1 MNSDENRHKVLDAL
15 KAACKNDRSSVTV
28 LGMTH
33 LGLVELTRKKVKK
46 RLSSVLLNPC
56 PYCNG
61 TGRVFSETVILEAI
75 EKELK
80 QQSETGNRW
89 GFVVEAHPS
98 VVKDWIDEDCKALYI
113 LSNELQVNLVVAT
126 DENMHVENYN
136 IIPLDNDKDYDE
148 YITRTKDRVYVTPVV
163 N

>member
-1 MNSDENRHKVLDAL
+1 M
-15 KAACKNDRSSVTV
+15 
-28 LGMTH
+28 
-33 LGLVELTRKKVKK
+33 
-46 RLSSVLLNPC
+46 
-56 PYCNG
+56 
-61 TGRVFSETVILEAI
+61 
-75 EKELK
+75 
-80 QQSETGNRW
+80 
-89 GFVVEAHPS
+89 EAHPS